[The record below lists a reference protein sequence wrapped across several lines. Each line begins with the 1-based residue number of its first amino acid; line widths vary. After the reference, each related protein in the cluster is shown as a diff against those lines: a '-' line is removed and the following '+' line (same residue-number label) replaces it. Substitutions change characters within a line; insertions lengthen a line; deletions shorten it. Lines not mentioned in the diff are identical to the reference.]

1 MKIKMEQF
9 KAGRYERYE
18 PGGYDYFV
26 PSEVNH
32 DWVWDD
38 AELSSLLARARNE
51 LDLLNITGRKIANL
65 EAFVRLSTA
74 TETVASSSIE
84 GTQTSV
90 GELLLPEA
98 AIAPERR
105 GDRREVEAYRWAHDW
120 CLERIE
126 SGPVSL
132 EMLQKAHRALMRG
145 IARGQYKGP
154 GELRRAQ
161 NWIGGRTPHSA
172 QYVPPAYDYVE
183 PLLGDLMDFLYSDKN
198 TTPLLARVAIAHYQF
213 ESIHPFLDGNGRI
226 GRMLI
231 TLYLQERGLLERPL
245 LPISRYFEDNR
256 PLYYT
261 HLAGGRLDGGLLKWV
276 KYFLNGA
283 AETAALVCEQ
293 ADDLERKRSEML
305 SESGLRDLFGRRR
318 FSAARALEGLFAKP
332 DAASVKDVSEIC
344 GVSVPAAADLVKRMV
359 DCGYLREVT
368 GRSRDRLYSFTPYL
382 DIFD

>member
-1 MKIKMEQF
+1 MEQF

-213 ESIHPFLDGNGRI
+213 ESIHPFLDGNG
-226 GRMLI
+226 
-231 TLYLQERGLLERPL
+231 
-245 LPISRYFEDNR
+245 
-256 PLYYT
+256 
-261 HLAGGRLDGGLLKWV
+261 
-276 KYFLNGA
+276 A